1 MFNTAFFI
9 DIHFLSTAI
18 MVGVIWVIQLIHYP
32 SFHFI
37 KKSNYS
43 KFQQFHM
50 NRISIIVIPT
60 MIIEI
65 ISGLLIFW
73 SVFHSNIFFISSL
86 FILISIWAIT
96 FIFFTKMHQGL
107 VFGYNQEIVNKLI
120 LINWSRTLLWSLR
133 LIILCYIRIW
143 KDSNS

>member
-1 MFNTAFFI
+1 MTFGVFMFNTAFFI

-37 KKSNYS
+37 KESNYS

-133 LIILCYIRIW
+133 LIILCYIRI
-143 KDSNS
+143 

>member
-37 KKSNYS
+37 KKSKYS

-86 FILISIWAIT
+86 FILISIWGIT

-133 LIILCYIRIW
+133 LIILCYIRI
-143 KDSNS
+143 